1 MKKPVILITGGPA
14 YDRQFLNESFM
25 LNKTY
30 TSAVV
35 AAGGTPVM
43 PLDYSAV
50 DDYIEMADGFV
61 FTGTHE
67 FSPDPSLSLHPLQ
80 VERIE
85 QEGKLMLKAVESK
98 KPIFAICQGMQQLNN
113 FLGGDISIN
122 FKLEDGIEHYST
134 YHSVNTVDGT
144 LVNKIFGKDFVV
156 NSFHNVK
163 VNTLAPDLVA
173 SAYSPDGVIEAYEH
187 KDLPVFGFQFHPE
200 RMRGDFPDPVHA
212 PNTDKLFKDFINMC
226 N

>member
-35 AAGGTPVM
+35 AADGTPVM

-50 DDYIEMADGFV
+50 DDYIEMADGFI

-67 FSPDPSLSLHPLQ
+67 FSPDPALSLHPFQ

-98 KPIFAICQGMQQLNN
+98 KPILAICQGMQQLNN

-122 FKLEDGIEHYST
+122 FKFEDGVEHYST
-134 YHSVNTVDGT
+134 YHSINTVDGT
-144 LVNKIFGKDFVV
+144 LVNKLFGKDFIV

-163 VNTLAPDLVA
+163 VNNLAPDLSV
-173 SAYSPDGVIEAYEH
+173 SALSPDGVIEAYQH
-187 KDLPVFGFQFHPE
+187 KTLPIYGFQFHPE

-212 PNTDKLFKDFINMC
+212 PNTDILFKEFINMC
-226 N
+226 R

>member
-14 YDRQFLNESFM
+14 YDRQFLNKSFM

-43 PLDYSAV
+43 PLDYDAINEYV
-50 DDYIEMADGFV
+50 EMADGFI
-61 FTGTHE
+61 FSGTHE
-67 FSPDPSLSLHPLQ
+67 FSPDLTLPFRPMQ

-85 QEGKLMLKAVESK
+85 QEGKLMLAAIKSG

-122 FKLEDGIEHYST
+122 FKLQDGVEHYST
-134 YHSVNTVDGT
+134 YHNVTTTEGT
-144 LVNKIFGKDFVV
+144 LINKLFGTSLVV

-163 VNTLAPDLVA
+163 VNSLAPDLVA
-173 SAYSPDGVIEAYEH
+173 SAFSPDGVIEAYEH
-187 KDLPVFGFQFHPE
+187 KSLPVYGFQFHPE
-200 RMRGDFPDPVHA
+200 RMRGDFPDPPHA
-212 PNTDKLFKDFINMC
+212 KNMDKLFNEFINMC
-226 N
+226 S